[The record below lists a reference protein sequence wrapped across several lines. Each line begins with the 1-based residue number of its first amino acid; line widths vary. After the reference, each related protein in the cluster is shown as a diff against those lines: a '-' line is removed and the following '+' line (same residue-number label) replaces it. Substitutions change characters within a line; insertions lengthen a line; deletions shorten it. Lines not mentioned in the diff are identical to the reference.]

1 MFQATADGYI
11 QKKQNY
17 GTSCD
22 GSREQSRHAYVEG
35 LVPRHNVAAHRRRL
49 ADEVVPVHGR
59 ANKGRQQLL
68 RAASVLCPAFLDGSG
83 GSDGSAAAPATE
95 QPRWHAPE
103 DGAAV
108 LHADRDANYNRAR
121 MRSRRRGSNFHS
133 ALRARLGVGRARHSC
148 CHVCQLPQ

>member
-35 LVPRHNVAAHRRRL
+35 LVPRHNMAAHRRRL

-68 RAASVLCPAFLDGSG
+68 RTAWCHIRVPLADDVQRPAQR
-83 GSDGSAAAPATE
+83 AAAYA
-95 QPRWHAPE
+95 
-103 DGAAV
+103 
-108 LHADRDANYNRAR
+108 LDACRRVRSSRAGRAR
-121 MRSRRRGSNFHS
+121 CLGSVVQAH
-133 ALRARLGVGRARHSC
+133 GVGRGLDC
-148 CHVCQLPQ
+148 GGGQ